1 MIILPQTLITD
12 KSFKKWKYHRIEVDD
27 DINSPPYS
35 YYVIPLVDIT
45 ITNKDD
51 LEKIP
56 TLFSSYSDEFR
67 NNETSENVYT
77 VRLDPQLPELVTE
90 QEVELLYKILV
101 KKDLLIKSLEN

>member
-1 MIILPQTLITD
+1 MIILPQTLITE
-12 KSFKKWKYHRIEVDD
+12 KSFKKWKCHRIEVDD
-27 DINSPPYS
+27 DINSPPYT

-56 TLFSSYSDEFR
+56 TLFSSYSDEFM
-67 NNETSENVYT
+67 NDETSENVYT